1 MSNIDF
7 NIDEYEVSA
16 PQTGPIPA
24 GKYLAIISDTT
35 EKTSRA
41 GDRYVELTLQI
52 VQGEYQNRLL
62 WDSLNLWHSNEKPRN
77 IARGTLK
84 AICEAVGIK
93 ATDTSQLCNRPLV
106 INVAVEDN
114 TYNGNTTKQN
124 RIKGYSKRE
133 SPAAPPQVQ
142 QPQQYTQGQPW

>member
-7 NIDEYEVSA
+7 NIDDYEASA

-133 SPAAPPQVQ
+133 APAAPPQVQ
-142 QPQQYTQGQPW
+142 QSQQYTQGQPW

>member
-1 MSNIDF
+1 MASIDWNID
-7 NIDEYEVSA
+7 DYEASQ
-16 PQTGPIPA
+16 PQTAIPA
-24 GKYLAIISDTT
+24 GKYLAIIADTT
-35 EKTSRA
+35 EKISKN
-41 GDRYVELTLQI
+41 GDKYIELKLQI
-52 VQGEYQNRLL
+52 VQGEYQNRNLF
-62 WDSLNLWHSNEKPRN
+62 DILNLWHPNEQPRN

-84 AICEAVGIK
+84 AICDAVGVR
-93 ATDTSQLCNRPLV
+93 ASDTQQLCNRPLV

-133 SPAAPPQVQ
+133 APAAPPQVN

>member
-7 NIDEYEVSA
+7 NIDDYEASA

-24 GKYLAIISDTT
+24 GKYLAIISDTA

-62 WDSLNLWHSNEKPRN
+62 WDNLNLWHSSEKPRN
-77 IARGTLK
+77 IARSTLK

-106 INVAVEDN
+106 INVTVEDN
-114 TYNGNTTKQN
+114 NYNGNVTKQN
-124 RIKGYSKRE
+124 RIKGYSKAER
-133 SPAAPPQVQ
+133 PAPPQQ
-142 QPQQYTQGQPW
+142 APQTYSQGQPW